1 MWGLKWGDKKYSSV
15 CKRPKLPVRGV
26 HSEVREIGRG
36 GVRDVVT
43 DRQGWSQRCCD
54 RMLTVCVL
62 FWFGPVTN
70 EELEEEF
77 AYDHICVL

>member
-1 MWGLKWGDKKYSSV
+1 MT
-15 CKRPKLPVRGV
+15 
-26 HSEVREIGRG
+26 GRG
-36 GVRDVVT
+36 GVRDVTDRQGWSGVRDVVT

-54 RMLTVCVL
+54 RKLTVCVL

>member
-1 MWGLKWGDKKYSSV
+1 MT
-15 CKRPKLPVRGV
+15 
-26 HSEVREIGRG
+26 E
-36 GVRDVVT
+36 
-43 DRQGWSQRCCD
+43 RQGWSQRCCD